1 MENSLSHY
9 ILLLLLS
16 VVFLA
21 VSCTQKPVSYEEYIK
36 WMSNPDNGMVKTHAA
51 NGLEVKVKILPKEYQ
66 VYQEL
71 KNDNNSSPTKRDSL
85 LKYYSKS
92 LTFLMTIGPD
102 ESKKNAGDVMMN
114 GVSNYEE
121 FAQKAMTMNFDM
133 GQYITL
139 KTDAGDFKPVLANM
153 ENVYGLSKSR
163 NIILVFA
170 PAEEKDTAF
179 LHSSQF
185 DLVYEDELFKVGIN
199 HFVFKT
205 EEIEKRPILAL

>member
-1 MENSLSHY
+1 MNSNSFHY

-16 VVFLA
+16 VIFLT

-36 WMSNPDNGMVKTHAA
+36 WMSDPENGMVKTHAA
-51 NGLEVKVKILPKEYQ
+51 NGLELKVKLLPKEYQ

-71 KNDNNSSPTKRDSL
+71 KNDKNNSSAKRDSL
-85 LKYYSKS
+85 LNYYSKS

-102 ESKKNAGDVMMN
+102 ENKKNAPDVMMN

-133 GQYITL
+133 AQYITL

-170 PAEEKDTAF
+170 PSVEKDTAF
-179 LHSSQF
+179 LHSTQF

-199 HFVFKT
+199 HFVFKAD
-205 EEIEKRPILAL
+205 EIEKRPTLAL